1 MAGKA
6 VILSRTAGMPL
17 ELTDLAVEPLCPVE
31 LFDTTFDEFFNLIS
45 NQDDRYAKIT
55 EKAIMQNRVLR
66 YTAKITK
73 KESG

>member
-1 MAGKA
+1 
-6 VILSRTAGMPL
+6 MPL

-66 YTAKITK
+66 YMAKITK
-73 KESG
+73 KKSPGRFVTGREV